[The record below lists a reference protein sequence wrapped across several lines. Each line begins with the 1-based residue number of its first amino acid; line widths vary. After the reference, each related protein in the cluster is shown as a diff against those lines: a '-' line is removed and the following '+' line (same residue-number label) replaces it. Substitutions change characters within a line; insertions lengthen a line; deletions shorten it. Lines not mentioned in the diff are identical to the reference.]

1 MDTLIAVFITSLI
14 SFPQNS
20 KKAPL
25 KVRWWQ
31 KDLYF
36 PKKAVFVKM
45 FLWTS
50 RIQFWQ
56 TRRKI
61 LDERR
66 KSFDRCRRKLQKK
79 KFFLL
84 SLQESSYGHVKCNC
98 TKPAEKFLSKCWKLI
113 AQGLNNFKY
122 FLIKKSFFNI
132 LILWTRRMQFSQPRR
147 NFFNTSWKQIAKF
160 TKKIKNCSFFQK
172 KISLEVF
179 FRTRRM
185 EFSQICRQNF
195 DQKPKLVR

>member
-1 MDTLIAVFITSLI
+1 MIKKLKIFQKKVLFPQNTLMDTLIAVFITSLI

-20 KKAPL
+20 KKAPF

-56 TRRKI
+56 TRRKFV
-61 LDERR
+61 DEGR

-79 KFFLL
+79 IFSFFLFRKVPTDTWNAIVQNL
-84 SLQESSYGHVKCNC
+84 
-98 TKPAEKFLSKCWKLI
+98 P
-113 AQGLNNFKY
+113 
-122 FLIKKSFFNI
+122 KSF
-132 LILWTRRMQFSQPRR
+132 
-147 NFFNTSWKQIAKF
+147 
-160 TKKIKNCSFFQK
+160 C
-172 KISLEVF
+172 
-179 FRTRRM
+179 
-185 EFSQICRQNF
+185 QNAEN
-195 DQKPKLVR
+195 